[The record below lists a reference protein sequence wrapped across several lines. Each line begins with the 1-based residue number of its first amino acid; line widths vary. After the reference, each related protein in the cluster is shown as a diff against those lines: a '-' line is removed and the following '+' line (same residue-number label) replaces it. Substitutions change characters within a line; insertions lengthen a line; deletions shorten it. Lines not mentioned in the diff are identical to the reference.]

1 MTVSSLRRQFLV
13 DNLDLEDASGVEGAR
28 WEPFQIAHLDS
39 DAMLRIENKSRQ
51 IAWSWV
57 CAAEAVADAILARQS
72 SIFVSIN
79 LAEAKEKIRYA
90 KQVYHALRIG
100 GLPNL
105 VGDSQLHMEF
115 DNGARL
121 LSMPSRPPRGKARHN
136 VYLDEFAHLQRPRD
150 IYAASLPII
159 SKGGRLRIG
168 STPFGPQGLFWEV
181 FSEQLQPYSG
191 YQRATTPWWM
201 VQSMCSDVRTAKRI
215 APTLT
220 QTDRVERFGRD
231 RLRLIF
237 ANMLAEDFGQEYECS
252 FADESSAWITW
263 AEWQTAQSA
272 TLYCE
277 SVTCTGKAIDAALT
291 MIDQVAQM
299 ARDGKTEQV
308 FTLGMDI
315 GRTRDTTE
323 LFLTGITTT
332 GTFPLRL
339 AITLDKTPFDEQLAV
354 AVAMFR
360 RLPISK
366 GYIDQTGIGM
376 QLAEQLATLFPVKAE
391 GVTFTNPAK
400 VQWATEAKM
409 LVQQRK
415 AVVPVERELAYQV
428 ASVKRVKSGATVIF
442 DVERTSQHH
451 ADKFWAW
458 ALAIYA
464 ASQVTGGGDVVR
476 VIGKRRV
483 TG

>member
-1 MTVSSLRRQFLV
+1 MRIPSLRREFLV
-13 DNLDLEDASGVEGAR
+13 DHLDLEEASGVEGAQ
-28 WEPFQIAHLDS
+28 WEPFQIAHLDD

-57 CAAEAVADAILARQS
+57 CAAEAVTDAILARQS

-100 GLPNL
+100 GLPAL
-105 VGDSQLHMEF
+105 TSDSQLHLEF

-168 STPFGPQGLFWEV
+168 STPFGPQGLFWEL
-181 FSEQLQPYSG
+181 FAEQLQPYPD

-201 VQSMCSDVRTAKRI
+201 VGSMCTDVRTAKRI

-220 QTDRVERFGRD
+220 QAERVARFGRE
-231 RLRLIF
+231 RLKLIF
-237 ANMLAEDFGQEYECS
+237 SNMLAEDFGQEYECS

-263 AEWQTAQSA
+263 AEWQAVQSA
-272 TLYCE
+272 TLHCE
-277 SVTCTGKAIDAALT
+277 HVTCTGKAIDAALAQ
-291 MIDQVAQM
+291 IDRLAQM
-299 ARDGKTEQV
+299 VRAGTVEAH
-308 FTLGMDI
+308 FTLGMDV
-315 GRTRDTTE
+315 GRTHDTTE
-323 LFLTGITTT
+323 LYVTGISTT
-332 GTFPLRL
+332 GVFPLRL
-339 AITLDKTPFDEQLAV
+339 AVTLDRTPFAEQMAV
-354 AVAMFR
+354 AELALR

-366 GYIDQTGIGM
+366 AYIDRTGIGM
-376 QLAEQLATLFPVKAE
+376 QVAEQLEMAFPVKAE
-391 GVTFTNPAK
+391 GVAFTNPAK
-400 VQWATEAKM
+400 MQWATEARM
-409 LVQQRK
+409 LVQQRRV
-415 AVVPVERELAYQV
+415 AVPIERELAYQV
-428 ASVKRVKSGATVIF
+428 ASVKRVKSGATVLF
-442 DVERTSQHH
+442 DVERTSHHH

-458 ALAIYA
+458 ALAVYA
-464 ASQVTGGGDVVR
+464 ASQMTRGLDIVR
-476 VIGKRRV
+476 VIGKRR
-483 TG
+483 